1 MTIVKGKT
9 KPKGLRVVIYG
20 VHGIGKTT
28 LAAKLPGAL
37 FFDFE
42 DGTHGLEV
50 DKVASAD
57 LPKSYDGMKGLVSE
71 LKRDHQGY
79 ERLVIDTADKF
90 EQNLATELAK
100 EKKVE
105 DIFAVNDYGRTIA
118 VHKSGMASVLDA
130 LTELAKSGMDVVIL
144 AHETSRKVE
153 PLENRENTGTYDHHE
168 LKLSKT
174 VSPIFMEWAD
184 VVIFCAYKTFLVSGE
199 KKGDKSHVEGGKRW
213 CFCAYSND
221 WDAKTR
227 TGIDLPE
234 DCSLDKM
241 VDTLPKALAAAVD
254 RSAAPAAETTKGSAK
269 DAAQDAA
276 KAALAKKR
284 AAAKPLDKPA
294 ETPPT
299 KDERENIAELR
310 KLAANYEITPEQ
322 IMAYLAANTKVTE
335 RFGSLDGIAFA
346 DLPDSVV
353 SWMAKGLVT
362 HTDKIKATIAGLSK

>member
-1 MTIVKGKT
+1 MNIVKGKT

-28 LAAKLPGAL
+28 LAAKLPGVL
-37 FFDFE
+37 FLDFE

-50 DKVASAD
+50 DKLAASD
-57 LPKSYDGMKGLVSE
+57 LPKSYEGMKGLIAE

-90 EQNLATELAK
+90 EQNLATELAR

-118 VHKSGMASVLDA
+118 VHKSGMASVLDS
-130 LTELAKSGMDVVIL
+130 LTELAKSGMDVVVL

-153 PLENRENTGTYDHHE
+153 PLENRETTGTYDHHE

-199 KKGDKSHVEGGKRW
+199 KKGDKAHVEGGKRW

-254 RSAAPAAETTKGSAK
+254 RSGAAPASDK
-269 DAAQDAA
+269 AQDAA

-284 AAAKPLDKPA
+284 AAKQETKPA
-294 ETPPT
+294 AEPP
-299 KDERENIAELR
+299 KEEREAIADFRRLIT
-310 KLAANYEITPEQ
+310 NYEVTPDE
-322 IMAYLAANTKVTE
+322 IMKYLAGNPKVAE
-335 RFGSLDGIAFA
+335 RFGSMDGVKFA
-346 DLPDSVV
+346 DLPDAIV
-353 SWMAKGLVT
+353 SWLSKGMDKVAA
-362 HTDKIKATIAGLSK
+362 KIKG

>member
-1 MTIVKGKT
+1 MKIIKGKT

-28 LAAKLPGAL
+28 LAAKLPNAL
-37 FFDFE
+37 FLDFE
-42 DGTHGLEV
+42 DGTHGLAV
-50 DKVASAD
+50 DKIAASD
-57 LPKSYDGMKGLVSE
+57 LPKSYDGMKGLVAE

-90 EQNLATELAK
+90 EQTLATELAR

-130 LTELAKSGMDVVIL
+130 LSELAKSGMDVIVL

-153 PLENRENTGTYDHHE
+153 PLENRETTGTYDHHE

-184 VVIFCAYKTFLVSGE
+184 AVIFCAYKTFLVSGE
-199 KKGDKSHVEGGKRW
+199 KKTDKAHVEGGKRW

-241 VDTLPKALAAAVD
+241 VDILPKALAAAVD
-254 RSAAPAAETTKGSAK
+254 RSPAPAAPSADK
-269 DAAQDAA
+269 
-276 KAALAKKR
+276 AKKR
-284 AAAKPLDKPA
+284 TSAEKKPAPAEAEAPSAPA
-294 ETPPT
+294 ETAAYG
-299 KDERENIAELR
+299 REEIADFSRLI
-310 KLAANYEITPEQ
+310 ANYGVTPDE
-322 IMAYLAANTKVTE
+322 IMAYLAGNRNVAV
-335 RFGSLDGIAFA
+335 RFGSIEGISFA
-346 DLPDSVV
+346 DLPGTIVA
-353 SWMAKGLVT
+353 WLTKGFTNPGVNLAN
-362 HTDKIKATIAGLSK
+362 KIKNG

>member
-37 FFDFE
+37 FLDFE

-57 LPKSYDGMKGLVSE
+57 LPKSYDGMKGLVAE

-118 VHKSGMASVLDA
+118 VHKSGMASVLDS
-130 LTELAKSGMDVVIL
+130 LTELVKTGMDVVIL

-199 KKGDKSHVEGGKRW
+199 KKTDKAHVEGGKRW

-254 RSAAPAAETTKGSAK
+254 RNAEMPPETKEEALAMAKKNREKKTAPKSSAPASVPAAAP
-269 DAAQDAA
+269 
-276 KAALAKKR
+276 
-284 AAAKPLDKPA
+284 
-294 ETPPT
+294 
-299 KDERENIAELR
+299 EREAIADFRRLI
-310 KLAANYEITPEQ
+310 ANYEITPDE
-322 IMAYLAANTKVTE
+322 IMKYLAGNPKVAE
-335 RFGSLDGIAFA
+335 RFGSMDGVKFE
-346 DLPDSVV
+346 DLPDAIV
-353 SWMAKGLVT
+353 SWLSKGMEKVAA
-362 HTDKIKATIAGLSK
+362 KIKN

>member
-1 MTIVKGKT
+1 MALNIISGKT

-37 FFDFE
+37 FLDFE

-50 DKVASAD
+50 DKLASSD
-57 LPKSYDGMKGLVSE
+57 LPKSYEAMKGLIAE

-79 ERLVIDTADKF
+79 QRIVIDTADKF
-90 EQNLATELAK
+90 EQNLAAELAK

-153 PLENRENTGTYDHHE
+153 PLENRDTTGTYDHHE

-184 VVIFCAYKTFLVSGE
+184 TVIFCAYKTFLVSGE
-199 KKGDKSHVEGGKRW
+199 KKSDKAHVEGGKRW
-213 CFCAYSND
+213 CFASYSND

-227 TGIDLPE
+227 TGIGLPD

-241 VDTLPKALAAAVD
+241 VELLPKALAAAVD
-254 RSAAPAAETTKGSAK
+254 RDGSAPAAAPNK
-269 DAAQDAA
+269 DKAHKRGEGRAEGAAEDRTGGARSRGEPAA
-276 KAALAKKR
+276 PRL
-284 AAAKPLDKPA
+284 
-294 ETPPT
+294 
-299 KDERENIAELR
+299 ELR
-310 KLAANYEITPEQ
+310 GDCRPDHGVSPCKPEGEGAFRLA
-322 IMAYLAANTKVTE
+322 
-335 RFGSLDGIAFA
+335 
-346 DLPDSVV
+346 
-353 SWMAKGLVT
+353 
-362 HTDKIKATIAGLSK
+362 